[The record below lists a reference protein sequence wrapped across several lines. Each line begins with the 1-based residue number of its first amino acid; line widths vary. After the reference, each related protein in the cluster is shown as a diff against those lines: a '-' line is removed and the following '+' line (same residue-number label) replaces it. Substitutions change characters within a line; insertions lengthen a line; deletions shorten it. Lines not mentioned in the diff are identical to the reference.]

1 MGQGVSRLYQLMDRR
16 PLRALSLV
24 AALLLAG
31 CIFWDPARFAANSSH
46 LALWQGLL
54 LIWAVCC
61 GVIHGVG
68 FSPRRLRWQGFFTPL
83 PALILLLCG
92 IVFFYS

>member
-1 MGQGVSRLYQLMDRR
+1 MGEGIARLYQLMDKG

-31 CIFWDPARFAANSSH
+31 CMFWDPSRFAANSSE
-46 LALWQGLL
+46 LTIWQGLL
-54 LIWAVCC
+54 LMWAVCA

-68 FSPRRLRWQGFFTPL
+68 YRPQRLCWRGVFAPL
-83 PALILLLCG
+83 PALLILLSG
-92 IVFFYS
+92 VGFFFL